1 MKNRILKATAGVTSL
16 LFSVVIFSLIA
27 PRQINA
33 QNGAPVKSRVA
44 VVDIKYILENH
55 VRFKQSM
62 EGLKS
67 QFDKAGEALKVERLR
82 INEMELKLREL
93 KPGTTD
99 YSQLE
104 EEINRAKAEWTL
116 NANKQKKEIRKTESQ
131 ILWNV
136 YYEVKTETKRYCEQN
151 RIDLVIS
158 FNGDPIDPEQPQ
170 QVVRGVSKPIVYHD
184 PGIDITPHILAS
196 LNNQNQANAG
206 AGLARPPVGVPP
218 KR

>member
-1 MKNRILKATAGVTSL
+1 
-16 LFSVVIFSLIA
+16 
-27 PRQINA
+27 
-33 QNGAPVKSRVA
+33 
-44 VVDIKYILENH
+44 
-55 VRFKQSM
+55 M

-206 AGLARPPVGVPP
+206 ASLARPVGVPP